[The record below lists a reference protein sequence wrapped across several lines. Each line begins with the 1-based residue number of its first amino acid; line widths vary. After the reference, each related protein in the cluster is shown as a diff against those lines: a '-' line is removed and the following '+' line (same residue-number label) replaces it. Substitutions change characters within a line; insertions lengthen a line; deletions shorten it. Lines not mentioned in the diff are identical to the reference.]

1 MSLNDQSQF
10 KTHKTTHFLPL
21 CLSVL
26 YRSLL
31 INLILTKTLI
41 FFFRFDDKE
50 MVSGVNNAK
59 SSVQKSIRNSVTE
72 NYPFIEPYLD
82 QIIPKKGDLKLVKW
96 YVWKIC

>member
-1 MSLNDQSQF
+1 
-10 KTHKTTHFLPL
+10 
-21 CLSVL
+21 
-26 YRSLL
+26 
-31 INLILTKTLI
+31 
-41 FFFRFDDKE
+41 

-96 YVWKIC
+96 YVLKIC

>member
-1 MSLNDQSQF
+1 MKDQSQF
-10 KTHKTTHFLPL
+10 KTHKTTHFWPL
-21 CLSVL
+21 SLSVL
-26 YRSLL
+26 CWSLL
-31 INLILTKTLI
+31 ITLILTIKESN

-96 YVWKIC
+96 YV

>member
-1 MSLNDQSQF
+1 MTSKFVCSLYISAYNFNFDNQR
-10 KTHKTTHFLPL
+10 
-21 CLSVL
+21 V
-26 YRSLL
+26 
-31 INLILTKTLI
+31 LI

-96 YVWKIC
+96 YV